1 MYMYTLLP
9 LNCTFVAAFSAWLD
23 VKQVLNSMRIS
34 KRNWKLVQV
43 VNHVL
48 DNGRVGGGRRW
59 RGAYSPMTSI
69 SRALQDSF
77 GGKKVHDIS

>member
-1 MYMYTLLP
+1 MYMYTLLL

-23 VKQVLNSMRIS
+23 VKQVLNSMHIS

-48 DNGRVGGGRRW
+48 DNGRVGGG
-59 RGAYSPMTSI
+59 G
-69 SRALQDSF
+69 RAEVEGGLQSYDF
-77 GGKKVHDIS
+77 N